1 VLSGALRGKARDI
14 EETSVLSWKRLGCC
28 GQYRAIKRTTL
39 VLSGAYNY
47 RAIGRKVSCYQ
58 AQ

>member
-1 VLSGALRGKARDI
+1 MLSGASRGESQDI
-14 EETSVLSWKRLGCC
+14 EETNVLSSKRLGCC
-28 GQYRAIKRTTL
+28 GQYRAIKRITL